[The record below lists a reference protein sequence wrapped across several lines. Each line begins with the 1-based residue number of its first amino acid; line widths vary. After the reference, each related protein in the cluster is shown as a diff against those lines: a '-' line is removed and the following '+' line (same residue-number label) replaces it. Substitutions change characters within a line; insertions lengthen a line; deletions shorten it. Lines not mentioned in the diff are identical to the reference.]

1 MSATLC
7 SRSGAMRAK
16 FSLAKSHDGKM
27 CTTYAA
33 YSEQMKLALL
43 THCINFSTEYHSFKQ
58 LPVFTVCMYNTVTV
72 SYCAE
77 HNKMKCKD
85 IEINS

>member
-1 MSATLC
+1 MLIPLVMGVLHTVAMMMRRCAMSATLC

-33 YSEQMKLALL
+33 YSEQMNWL
-43 THCINFSTEYHSFKQ
+43 C
-58 LPVFTVCMYNTVTV
+58 
-72 SYCAE
+72 
-77 HNKMKCKD
+77 
-85 IEINS
+85 

>member
-1 MSATLC
+1 MLIPLVLEVLHTVAMMMRRCAMSATLC

-33 YSEQMKLALL
+33 YGE
-43 THCINFSTEYHSFKQ
+43 
-58 LPVFTVCMYNTVTV
+58 
-72 SYCAE
+72 
-77 HNKMKCKD
+77 KMKWLC
-85 IEINS
+85 